1 MAKKVLENVKVRK
14 TLFQRNHERTP
25 MTFDVYDDDFKDN
38 VEIIDPNGNIVV
50 SKRLFAQDD
59 CVSDYKI
66 EVLKEVNPS
75 ALNPS
80 NYCTMSGGMPIDTA
94 DKVDAFMSK
103 VDSNADVME
112 FKESL
117 NSMSSV
123 DDDKNND
130 KKVEE

>member
-1 MAKKVLENVKVRK
+1 MAKEKIIRK
-14 TLFQRNHERTP
+14 TLFQRNHERVP
-25 MTFDVYDDDFKDN
+25 MSFETYEDDFKDN
-38 VEIIDPNGNIVV
+38 IEVVDKGNIVV
-50 SKRLFAQDD
+50 TKRVFAQDD
-59 CVSDYKI
+59 CVSDYKV
-66 EVLKEVNPS
+66 EVLKEINPS

-94 DKVDAFMSK
+94 DKVGAFMENVS
-103 VDSNADVME
+103 DSADAME

-123 DDDKNND
+123 DDDNNND